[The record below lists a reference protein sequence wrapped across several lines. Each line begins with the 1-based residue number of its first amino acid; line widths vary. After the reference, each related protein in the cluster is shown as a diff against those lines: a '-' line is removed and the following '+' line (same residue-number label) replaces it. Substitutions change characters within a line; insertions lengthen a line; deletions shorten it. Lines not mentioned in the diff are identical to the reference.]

1 MKKAFHIWVKA
12 KQRSLALL
20 KKIASWA
27 RALPWFWIGC
37 KELWC
42 ESVPLWFPL
51 LSVILAI
58 LAGLKLDQTQGILQ
72 AMIDPPVAKAL
83 ATAQRYHF
91 LFFLIGLCVW
101 SFVNF
106 LATRWLHEFDYN
118 SPEYAGRLSQHKGW
132 IGRLFQA
139 LERFSPMLMGL
150 GPPVAV
156 GIAFYVLGQS
166 YSAENA
172 LPIQSE
178 LLLFTPCLIVIFL
191 LVVLRPRRPSPRL
204 QEGGRRKLNEVLSKK
219 EMILI
224 PIFLACIGALIA
236 VTFYAP
242 QIWPLFG
249 PGATLCLAASVF
261 VFIGSLLVFLG
272 GRWRVPLIFI
282 TLLICTFISPL
293 NDNHE
298 VRITRGPEFAVSQ
311 KAIGIVQALEGWK
324 GRLCLDEPDRKP
336 GQKTPLIII
345 CAEGGGVRAAYWAAR
360 LLAYLEDTTR
370 KYPDQYVPFSSRVV
384 AISGVSGG
392 SLGAATFSALLD
404 QNPVTDGQK
413 TKTDWFYE
421 HVANFLGRDHLST
434 PLASAAFIDTPQRFL
449 PFKLFDQNDRA
460 VGLELAW
467 EYAWRQSLLS
477 VDNNP
482 TGFCGFD
489 EDFRTLWRKRGDV
502 SAESL
507 NGRKRWLPSL
517 FFNGTSVELGGRI
530 VVSDCLVPS
539 ENYPGAQD
547 ALRLLK
553 LRKESGEESESGLF
567 RLSTAVNFS
576 TRFPGISSAGKIPPL
591 PGQLPQHVVDGGYY
605 DNSGARTAWDNL
617 VAIYYKLL
625 DQMDATQ
632 ESSQIIP
639 WVISVRAGPPFNRAT
654 PDFPTPTPGSWNATP
669 QQLMVDVL
677 APPRAFLNAWIS
689 RSADAAEALKD
700 GTCLISRRLA
710 GSKDKGK
717 DLGEKNVT
725 VPPLERVDYSIQRPA
740 FRRPGDGPR
749 FHDPFVID
757 LNLELDERN
766 VESATSDA
774 RRKRLLPLGWMLPA
788 KAMQIMDI
796 ELETRLAPKADLL
809 KKKTHDEKWFR
820 ELQETQLGRVLSLL
834 HRERPG
840 NASQEPV
847 PPCPSPSPTS
857 TATATPGPTPTPSST
872 PTATPTPKPTPSAT
886 PTATPRPFPSS
897 TPTATQTPRP
907 TPSPPPPSPNPSP
920 TPSPSPIVS
929 PTPKGPVCAP
939 RRRVDLRPPRQ
950 PSS

>member
-1 MKKAFHIWVKA
+1 MKKTFHIWVRA
-12 KQRSLALL
+12 KQIWVALL
-20 KKIASWA
+20 KFVASWA
-27 RALPWFWIGC
+27 GAMPRFWIFC

-42 ESVPLWFPL
+42 ESMPLWFPI

-72 AMIDPPVAKAL
+72 AMIDPPVATYTAKAL

-91 LFFLIGLCVW
+91 VFFLIGLCVW
-101 SFVNF
+101 SFVSF
-106 LATRWLHEFDYN
+106 LAARWLHEFDYN
-118 SPEYAGRLSQHKGW
+118 SPAYAGRLSEHKGW
-132 IGRLFQA
+132 IGRLFKA
-139 LERFSPMLMGL
+139 LERLSPMLMGL

-156 GIAFYVLGQS
+156 GITFYVLGQN

-172 LPIQSE
+172 LPVQSK
-178 LLLFTPCLIVIFL
+178 LLLFTPSFIVIFL
-191 LVVLRPRRPSPRL
+191 LVVLRPWRPSRRL
-204 QEGGRRKLNEVLSKK
+204 QEGGRRKLNEVLSKM
-219 EMILI
+219 EIILI
-224 PIFLACIGALIA
+224 WTFLVCIGALIA
-236 VTFYAP
+236 GTFYAP
-242 QIWPLFG
+242 QMWSLIG
-249 PGATLCLAASVF
+249 PGATLCIAASVF
-261 VFIGSLLVFLG
+261 VLVGSLFVFWG

-282 TLLICTFISPL
+282 TLLVCTLISPL

-298 VRITRGPEFAVSQ
+298 VRITRGPQFAFSQ
-311 KAIGIVQALEGWK
+311 KAIGIRNALDGWK

-413 TKTDWFYE
+413 AKPDWFYE

-460 VGLELAW
+460 VGLERAW
-467 EYAWRQSLLS
+467 EHAWRQSLLS
-477 VDNNP
+477 VDKNP

-489 EDFRTLWRKRGDV
+489 EDFRTLWRKRGDA
-502 SAESL
+502 SAEPLS
-507 NGRKRWLPSL
+507 GRKRWLPSL

-539 ENYPGAQD
+539 EDYPGAQD

-553 LRKESGEESESGLF
+553 LRKENGDEFDRGLF

-576 TRFPGISSAGKIPPL
+576 TRFPGISPAGKIPPL

-654 PDFPTPTPGSWNATP
+654 PDFPTPTPGSWNANP

-689 RSADAAEALKD
+689 RSADSAEALKD

-710 GSKDKGK
+710 GPKDKGN

-788 KAMQIMDI
+788 KAMQTMDI
-796 ELETRLAPKADLL
+796 ELETRLAPKVELL
-809 KKKTHDEKWFR
+809 DEKTHDEKWFR
-820 ELQETQLGRVLSLL
+820 RLQETQLGRVLSLL

-840 NASQEPV
+840 NASGESV
-847 PPCPSPSPTS
+847 PPCPSPSPAS
-857 TATATPGPTPTPSST
+857 TARPGPTPTPSST
-872 PTATPTPKPTPSAT
+872 PTETQVPLPTPTPTFG
-886 PTATPRPFPSS
+886 PTA
-897 TPTATQTPRP
+897 
-907 TPSPPPPSPNPSP
+907 SPPPPPPPTPNPSP
-920 TPSPSPIVS
+920 TPPDPPLTMAT
-929 PTPKGPVCAP
+929 PTPKGPICVP
-939 RRRVDLRPPRQ
+939 RRRVDLRQNR
-950 PSS
+950 